1 MAHHHGH
8 AEVRSEFGTDRAELV
23 YGQRA
28 DGNLVHIS
36 TAERGLKCACVCPGM
51 CGSRLVARTM
61 AKTPHFAHHHRDA
74 CGGGPETALH
84 KLAKQIIKERLTLFV
99 PKRIATHGDVERVLP
114 GREEITLESASLEF
128 RDPQQIVPDLY
139 VTSQGRKLFVEIAV
153 THPCDDEKILRI
165 REHGIAAIEIDL
177 SRLPRD
183 AAPDVVADVVIRSA
197 PRKWLFNRAID
208 DAVVELQKVATA
220 ARVAAEN
227 KLTADAKQ
235 KARAYATALDS
246 TMKSP
251 PISTE
256 NVLRGIGQYQHIGI
270 EVAGYACFTTI
281 PAYWQSVILADV
293 LYGQGLGNK
302 LATAVAVS
310 KLLEGKGL
318 IRPEFRWISNELEA
332 ATVAL
337 DNRFAAPWRAIETYL
352 KYLGHA
358 GVAVEITHGFA
369 MAQRVASQWFDWVSE
384 EIGRSA
390 ARKHVLETIEW
401 ILDQLSDDERNGMT
415 VDGWMDTI
423 NPKSVE
429 TYASLLEHT
438 QTMQPIEAELRAI
451 VGLFNGT
458 RTDVDDLLGLPI
470 AKECERRLAA
480 IATKEVQRKA
490 EAAERAEKVKTDRQ
504 KELADY
510 AATVLDSLELDAWL
524 NTPHPDL
531 EGRTPLEAAYH
542 GYHSAGK
549 AREILFVIE
558 RRKQAEN
565 DREAVTTF
573 WRDKLRKTV
582 ALRLREDEAEAFLN
596 DRDDDYSRATALV
609 FCRDERTY
617 RIVLRKLDVWINAF
631 GSKRHVPF

>member
-1 MAHHHGH
+1 MAGRHGH
-8 AEVRSEFGTDRAELV
+8 AEVRAEFGTDRAELV
-23 YGQRA
+23 YGQRPN
-28 DGNLVHIS
+28 GSLVHIS
-36 TAERGLKCACVCPGM
+36 TAERGLKCVCVCPGM

-84 KLAKQIIKERLTLFV
+84 KLAKQIVKERLTLFV

-114 GREEITLESASLEF
+114 GREEIALESASLEF
-128 RDPQQIVPDLY
+128 RDQQQIVPDLF
-139 VTSQGRKLFVEIAV
+139 VTIQGRKLFVEIAV

-165 REHGIAAIEIDL
+165 RQNGIAAIEIDL

-183 AAPDVVADVVIRSA
+183 AAPDVVADAVIRSA

-220 ARVAAEN
+220 ARVAAEK
-227 KLTADAKQ
+227 KLTADAKE
-235 KARAYATALDS
+235 KARAYANALRS
-246 TMKSP
+246 TPRAPSIP
-251 PISTE
+251 AI
-256 NVLRGIGQYQHIGI
+256 NALRGIGLDKHIGI
-270 EVAGYACFTTI
+270 EVAGFACFTTT
-281 PAYWQSVILADV
+281 PAHWQSVILADV
-293 LYGQGLGNK
+293 LYGQALGNK
-302 LATAVAVS
+302 LVTAIAVS
-310 KLLEGKGL
+310 KHLAGKGL

-337 DNRFAAPWRAIETYL
+337 DNRFAAPCKTVESYL
-352 KYLGHA
+352 KYLVRV
-358 GVAVEITHGFA
+358 GVAFDMKHGFA
-369 MAQRVASQWFDWVSE
+369 ASPTVSSSWFFWVYE

-390 ARKHVLETIEW
+390 ARKHVLETIAW
-401 ILDQLSDDERNGMT
+401 ILDQLPDDERNGMT
-415 VDGWMDTI
+415 VDDWMDTI
-423 NPKSVE
+423 DPESVD
-429 TYASLLEHT
+429 TYASLLETT

-451 VGLFNGT
+451 VGLFKGT
-458 RTDVDDLLGLPI
+458 RTDVNDLLGLPI

-490 EAAERAEKVKTDRQ
+490 ESAGRAEEVKTDRQ
-504 KELADY
+504 KILAGY
-510 AATVLDSLELDAWL
+510 AATVLDGSELGAWL

-531 EGRTPLEAAYH
+531 EGRMPLEAAYY

-549 AREILFVIE
+549 AREILFAIE
-558 RRKQAEN
+558 RRKRAEN
-565 DREAVTTF
+565 DRSVEATF
-573 WRDKLRKTV
+573 WREKLRRMV

-617 RIVLRKLDVWINAF
+617 HIVLRKLDVWINAF
-631 GSKRHVPF
+631 DSKREF